1 MVKQKEK
8 LGILQKELAILEKD
22 LVEHEKKTVDY
33 KHAIEAFDG
42 IIKYTIIFII
52 YLFKTQFFLDVH
64 IL

>member
-1 MVKQKEK
+1 MKQKEK

-42 IIKYTIIFII
+42 IIKYTILLS
-52 YLFKTQFFLDVH
+52 YLFN
-64 IL
+64 

>member
-1 MVKQKEK
+1 MLTYIILQSEMVKQKEK

-42 IIKYTIIFII
+42 IIKYTILLS
-52 YLFKTQFFLDVH
+52 YLFN
-64 IL
+64 